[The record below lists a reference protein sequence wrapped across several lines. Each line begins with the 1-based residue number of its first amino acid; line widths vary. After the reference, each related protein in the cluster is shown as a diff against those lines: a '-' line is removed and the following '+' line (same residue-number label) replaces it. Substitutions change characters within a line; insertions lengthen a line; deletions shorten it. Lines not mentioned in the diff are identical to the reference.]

1 MSNSGL
7 MLYLAHTGPFSSLN
21 IITAPLPPHGFEA
34 KLEFD
39 KSVTLNPLE
48 VYLVAIEMMSYIGNN
63 LKWRDPIRTPISMS
77 AYIFTTECNIKP
89 VLNPRNR
96 LRADMAVQGLYR
108 AGVAIAQDGGFHK
121 LRVGL
126 LIRDVLYGQINFNPI
141 THPGESVTNL
151 YVDPLQASS
160 TNATSVMADP
170 GQIHDP
176 YDTKFTIDFAF
187 NGKTI
192 KSQDVFT
199 SFLNAMAIAAEHDN
213 WNLNAYVP
221 AAPSAAGEVVLSTWT
236 VGAKDNP
243 RMSWLRLKRAFL
255 LIWERVVI
263 ARGGGGRPKPGWFG
277 EFEFEFKYD
286 GVDIGAGRLLR
297 FDAAGNNT
305 HATAAAK

>member
-277 EFEFEFKYD
+277 EFEFKYD